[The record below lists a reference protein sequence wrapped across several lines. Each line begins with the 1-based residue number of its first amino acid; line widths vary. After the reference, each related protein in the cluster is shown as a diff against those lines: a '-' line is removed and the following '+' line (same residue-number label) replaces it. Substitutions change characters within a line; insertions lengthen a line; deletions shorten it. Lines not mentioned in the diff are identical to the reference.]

1 MKKLRF
7 LYLAGVATL
16 IVASSCSEEQKVMG
30 GFLITPYV
38 FILILQNLPL
48 VPLRQDWQILALL
61 RLQPF
66 RMTWLTIWRM

>member
-16 IVASSCSEEQKVMG
+16 MLASSCSEERTVMGG

-38 FILILQNLPL
+38 FIL
-48 VPLRQDWQILALL
+48 
-61 RLQPF
+61 
-66 RMTWLTIWRM
+66 T

>member
-16 IVASSCSEEQKVMG
+16 MLASSCSEERTVMG

-38 FILILQNLPL
+38 FIL
-48 VPLRQDWQILALL
+48 
-61 RLQPF
+61 
-66 RMTWLTIWRM
+66 T